1 MAAKSNES
9 TSRIELIRPTL
20 SIKEFAP
27 TPEQQAVIDSTSPR
41 LIVYGGPGSGKS
53 RTLIES
59 VVSQIKGGLDP
70 DSILVLTYGR
80 ERAS

>member
-9 TSRIELIRPTL
+9 RGRIELIRPTL

-27 TPEQQAVIDSTSPR
+27 TSEQQAIIESKAPR

-59 VVSQIKGGLDP
+59 VVSQIKN
-70 DSILVLTYGR
+70 
-80 ERAS
+80 